1 MDSVVTTATENKIGA
16 GARSGAEFTAGKGKI
31 FGKSFSNYLAF
42 QKVWLALTAIVGIA
56 RLGLSLSGQPDATAK
71 WASMTV
77 VGLAAIIYYGVAV
90 HTSGFGSYKQLLPL
104 VFFQSVLANS
114 IVIAGIVLSMAG
126 YSNIFAAPEYS
137 PLFARTPQLQWAH
150 ILGHVIGGMGI
161 GSMVG
166 WGVASLVMLI
176 TKALVKRPARA

>member
-1 MDSVVTTATENKIGA
+1 MDRVATPSTENKIGA
-16 GARSGAEFTAGKGKI
+16 GAPSGAALTAGKGKI
-31 FGKSFSNYLAF
+31 FGKSFSDYLAF

-56 RLGLSLSGQPDATAK
+56 RLGLSLSGQPDATVK

-77 VGLAAIIYYGVAV
+77 VGLVAIIYYGVAV

-104 VFFQSVLANS
+104 VFFQSVLANL
-114 IVIAGIVLSMAG
+114 IVIAGIALSMAG

-137 PLFARTPQLQWAH
+137 PPFAQTPQLQWAH

-161 GSMVG
+161 GSLIG

-176 TKALVKRPARA
+176 TKALVKRPASR